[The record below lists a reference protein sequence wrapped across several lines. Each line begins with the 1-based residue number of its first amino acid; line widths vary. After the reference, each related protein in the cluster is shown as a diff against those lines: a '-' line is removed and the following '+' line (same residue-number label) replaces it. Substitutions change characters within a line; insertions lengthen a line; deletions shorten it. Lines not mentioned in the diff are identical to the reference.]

1 MKEKLTHNLDLKIL
15 ALVFAVILW
24 LIVVNIDDPVKSIQ
38 FSGIE
43 VKILHAT
50 ELEKQG
56 LCYEV
61 LDGTDIINVTV
72 TGRRSVI
79 EEISEDNIIATADM
93 KDLSSMNTIS
103 IHVTSAKSGNEL
115 DNIKL
120 SSENV
125 KLNIEKLQ
133 KVTKRIVVETEGTPA
148 EDYVLGSRT
157 VDLNQVQVSGP
168 ESIVST
174 IETAK
179 AILNVDNSS
188 SSVSASVPIYL
199 YDENGDRVESSRV
212 SMNISDVNINQEVL
226 FSKEIEV
233 WYEFNGTPEEG
244 YALTGEVITDC
255 DSILVCGRKSLL
267 ENINRIVVR
276 GEALNVDG
284 LRTNLTV
291 NVDLNDYLPS
301 GVELAEK
308 GFDGEVTATGLIRK
322 ETYTILTIDL
332 NQIRFVGLPD
342 GKSAEILDEGEF
354 VQNGKLIARIYGLS
368 ELIGEV
374 DERTLIVSIDIDAY
388 ERDHNI
394 TEITNGVYTMT
405 PLMALPE
412 GVRLEDG
419 CAVRM
424 RVSDTQT
431 N

>member
-1 MKEKLTHNLDLKIL
+1 M
-15 ALVFAVILW
+15 
-24 LIVVNIDDPVKSIQ
+24 
-38 FSGIE
+38 
-43 VKILHAT
+43 
-50 ELEKQG
+50 
-56 LCYEV
+56 
-61 LDGTDIINVTV
+61 
-72 TGRRSVI
+72 
-79 EEISEDNIIATADM
+79 
-93 KDLSSMNTIS
+93 
-103 IHVTSAKSGNEL
+103 
-115 DNIKL
+115 
-120 SSENV
+120 
-125 KLNIEKLQ
+125 
-133 KVTKRIVVETEGTPA
+133 
-148 EDYVLGSRT
+148 
-157 VDLNQVQVSGP
+157 
-168 ESIVST
+168 
-174 IETAK
+174 
-179 AILNVDNSS
+179 
-188 SSVSASVPIYL
+188 
-199 YDENGDRVESSRV
+199 
-212 SMNISDVNINQEVL
+212 
-226 FSKEIEV
+226 
-233 WYEFNGTPEEG
+233 
-244 YALTGEVITDC
+244 
-255 DSILVCGRKSLL
+255 
-267 ENINRIVVR
+267 
-276 GEALNVDG
+276 NVDG

>member
-1 MKEKLTHNLDLKIL
+1 MSL
-15 ALVFAVILW
+15 
-24 LIVVNIDDPVKSIQ
+24 
-38 FSGIE
+38 
-43 VKILHAT
+43 
-50 ELEKQG
+50 
-56 LCYEV
+56 
-61 LDGTDIINVTV
+61 
-72 TGRRSVI
+72 
-79 EEISEDNIIATADM
+79 
-93 KDLSSMNTIS
+93 
-103 IHVTSAKSGNEL
+103 
-115 DNIKL
+115 
-120 SSENV
+120 
-125 KLNIEKLQ
+125 
-133 KVTKRIVVETEGTPA
+133 
-148 EDYVLGSRT
+148 
-157 VDLNQVQVSGP
+157 
-168 ESIVST
+168 
-174 IETAK
+174 
-179 AILNVDNSS
+179 
-188 SSVSASVPIYL
+188 
-199 YDENGDRVESSRV
+199 
-212 SMNISDVNINQEVL
+212 
-226 FSKEIEV
+226 
-233 WYEFNGTPEEG
+233 
-244 YALTGEVITDC
+244 TDC